1 MKMKK
6 KITYE
11 KLYLRNRKYR
21 VRSFWT
27 WVVLIALLVVGYWY
41 ARNLCQEYE
50 DIQPHH
56 VAQSEVERLTSGD
69 FSGVLEGEDGN
80 EPSEDYIRFLKE
92 TLSGREITYSKISS
106 SDPEK
111 SIYNLLADG
120 EKFGRM
126 YLTGSEETSKHGFPM
141 WEVEKTVSY
150 LVVPVSDTTH
160 YVKAP
165 ESSVV
170 TVNGVSMT
178 DEHVIESGIDSI
190 YDGHLLENVPS
201 QKEVKYAFTDKN
213 QSAEVVVIDAKG
225 REQKVELIDG
235 VYTAIRNYDVAEMEQ
250 FKKLVEDTLIATA
263 RYTVGFTNIYGT
275 SKYVE
280 PKTTAYDYLYLY
292 SYGGSEKALE
302 ISDFKDVSVEDF
314 VMLSEESFACVAKAT
329 YNCVY
334 STKGTI
340 EYNIDYLLFYK
351 KYADGWRVYD
361 MVFR

>member
-1 MKMKK
+1 MGKK

-11 KLYLRNRKYR
+11 KLYLRSRRYR

-27 WVVLIALLVVGYWY
+27 WVVLIALLVVGYRY

-50 DIQPHH
+50 LIQPHH
-56 VAQSEVERLTSGD
+56 VAESEVERLASGD
-69 FSGVLEGEDGN
+69 FSGVYEGEDAN
-80 EPSEDYIRFLKE
+80 APSEEYIAFLKE
-92 TLSGREITYSKISS
+92 NLSGREITYSKISS
-106 SDPEK
+106 SDTEK
-111 SIYNLLADG
+111 SVYNLYADG
-120 EKFGRM
+120 EKFGRV

-141 WEVEKTVSY
+141 WEVEKTVAY
-150 LVVPVSDTTH
+150 LAVPVSDTTH

-170 TVNGVSMT
+170 TVNGVLMT
-178 DEHVIESGIDSI
+178 DEYAVESGIDSI

-213 QSAEVVVIDAKG
+213 PTAEVVVVDAKG
-225 REQKVELIDG
+225 REQKVELADG
-235 VYTAIRNYDVAEMEQ
+235 VYTAVRNYDDEECAQ
-250 FKKLVEDTLIATA
+250 FRDLVEKTLVATA

-292 SYGGSEKALE
+292 SCGGSEKALE
-302 ISDFKDVSVEDF
+302 ISEFKNVVVEDF
-314 VMLSEESFACVAKAT
+314 VMLSEDSFACVAKAT

-351 KYADGWRVYD
+351 KYPDGWRVYD